1 MMKWLLLL
9 PLLLV
14 ACAPASTG
22 HDVVELQE
30 QVAVLQAQYRDLQ
43 AKDTA
48 GLVYYELTIGSFTA
62 VHAYGA
68 FSSYELALA
77 RVAWLRENGYMGA
90 TDPYFIQSRRLN
102 DPLTVID
109 AGGRP

>member
-1 MMKWLLLL
+1 MKWLLVF
-9 PLLLV
+9 PLLLL

-22 HDVVELQE
+22 HDVAKLRE

-43 AKDTA
+43 ATGA
-48 GLVYYELTIGSFTA
+48 GPVYYELTIGSFTA

-68 FSSYELALA
+68 FSSYDTAAA
-77 RVAWLRENGYMGA
+77 RVKWLKENGYMLEGA
-90 TDPYFIQSRRLN
+90 PYFIQPRRLN
-102 DPLTVID
+102 DPLVVID